1 MASNTQEFKTVVS
14 LNAKQAQDEHLKLKK
29 QVEDLKKNKDD
40 ALKGNGSW
48 SKEESINL
56 RQAKAAA
63 KAHESIVSTTI
74 STLSNLGM
82 ACVQAA

>member
-14 LNAKQAQDEHLKLKK
+14 LNAKQAQDELLKLKK
-29 QVEDLKKNKDD
+29 QVEDLKKKKDD

-56 RQAKAAA
+56 RQAKLRGL
-63 KAHESIVSTTI
+63 KEKPH
-74 STLSNLGM
+74 
-82 ACVQAA
+82 